1 MFVGRGPLVGAPLL
15 TGRNLMRRRIVA
27 LVSLATFGC
36 LAVGPWAAT
45 ADALTSGGSSTQ
57 AGTCALTNY
66 TLTGSFNRLGGATTF
81 TIGFGGGCVGTS
93 PSIGGSVTFTSVGPW
108 SCDAGVALGSGG
120 FQPSSGSVEIVEA
133 SLVNTGGEY
142 VIQMNTNA
150 LTAAATGN
158 ITTLPL
164 QCDEGQPQTTIGGTG
179 TLTYAA
185 TS

>member
-15 TGRNLMRRRIVA
+15 TGRNLMRRSIVA

-93 PSIGGSVTFTSVGPW
+93 PSIGG
-108 SCDAGVALGSGG
+108 
-120 FQPSSGSVEIVEA
+120 FQPSSGNVEIVEA